1 MRENHHVFEHLMPDA
16 RTWKPIAVAV
26 AYPTDEVSLLGALEA
41 AQQRLIVPVLVGP
54 RSLMLA
60 AAKSIGQDISACRTV
75 DADSAEAAAAEAV
88 ACAARLNAPR

>member
-1 MRENHHVFEHLMPDA
+1 MRENHHVFEHLIA
-16 RTWKPIAVAV
+16 RCRDLDPIAVAV

-54 RSLMLA
+54 SSLMRA

-75 DADSAEAAAAEAV
+75 D
-88 ACAARLNAPR
+88 